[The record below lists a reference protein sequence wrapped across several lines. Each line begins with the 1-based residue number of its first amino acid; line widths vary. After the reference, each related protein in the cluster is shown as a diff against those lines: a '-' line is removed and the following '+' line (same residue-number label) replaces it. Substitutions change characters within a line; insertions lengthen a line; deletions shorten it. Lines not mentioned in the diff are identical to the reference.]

1 MHSCTVRAVH
11 SRTTPSIELAPPAGT
26 DAAGPRPHLRGYR
39 LGVAALVARPQEL
52 IRAKRVHGLA
62 GGFVAGLALGLPL
75 LLAGVPLAL
84 ALLIAASLNV
94 AVALWLPVMLLTPA
108 DRRLN
113 GVVNRA
119 AAASYMAWQRAYG
132 KVPIPRSEEQQLL
145 WIAAQPGTATDPDA
159 VAIEGNFLLTFG
171 RYAEAR
177 EHIERLPD
185 DTPWWRLERSL
196 GLAALDFESGGRGDL
211 TEARAAAEA
220 VHGERRATAIVSLA
234 MEEAVRA
241 LIRGDDWE
249 PPIARAAAQVP
260 SSKSFGILAAL
271 YRARSIVPWLV
282 VSELAIATVLYL
294 VAGRA
299 NP

>member
-1 MHSCTVRAVH
+1 MPSTL
-11 SRTTPSIELAPPAGT
+11 TPSVEIAPPAGT
-26 DAAGPRPHLRGYR
+26 DAAGPRPHLRGHR
-39 LGVAALVARPQEL
+39 LGLAALVARPQEL

-62 GGFVAGLALGLPL
+62 GGFVAGLASGLPC

-84 ALLIAASLNV
+84 ALLIAASINV
-94 AVALWLPVMLLTPA
+94 AIALWLPVMLLTPA

-119 AAASYMAWQRAYG
+119 AASAYRAWQRAYG
-132 KVPIPRSEEQQLL
+132 KAPIPRSEEQQLL

-177 EHIERLPD
+177 ERIERLPE
-185 DTPWWRLERSL
+185 DTPWWRFDRSL
-196 GLAALDFESGGRGDL
+196 GIAALDYESGGPGDL
-211 TEARAAAEA
+211 AETRAAAEA

-234 MEEAVRA
+234 LEEAVRA

-249 PPIARAAAQVP
+249 PPIARAAAMVP
-260 SSKSFGILAAL
+260 PPMSFGILAAL
-271 YRARSIVPWLV
+271 YRARSILPWLV
-282 VSELAIATVLYL
+282 ASELALATVLSL
-294 VAGRA
+294 VAARP

>member
-1 MHSCTVRAVH
+1 MR
-11 SRTTPSIELAPPAGT
+11 SRTTPSIEIAPPAGT

-52 IRAKRVHGLA
+52 IRAKRVHGLS
-62 GGFVAGLALGLPL
+62 GGFVAGLAAGLPF

-84 ALLIAASLNV
+84 TLLVAASLNV
-94 AVALWLPVMLLTPA
+94 VVALWLPVMLLAPA

-119 AAASYMAWQRAYG
+119 AAASYMAWRRAYG
-132 KVPIPRSEEQQLL
+132 KAPIPRSEEQQLL
-145 WIAAQPGTATDPDA
+145 WIAAQPGTATDLDA
-159 VAIEGNFLLTFG
+159 VAIEGNFLLTFA

-177 EHIERLPD
+177 ERIERLPD
-185 DTPWWRLERSL
+185 DTPWWRFERSL
-196 GLAALDFESGGRGDL
+196 GIAALDYESGGRGDL

-220 VHGERRATAIVSLA
+220 VHGERRATAVVSLA
-234 MEEAVRA
+234 LEEAARA
-241 LIRGDDWE
+241 LIRGDDWD
-249 PPIARAAAQVP
+249 PPIARAAALVP
-260 SSKSFGILAAL
+260 SPMTFGILAAL
-271 YRARSIVPWLV
+271 YRAKSMLAWLV
-282 VSELAIATVLYL
+282 VSELALATVLAM

>member
-1 MHSCTVRAVH
+1 MYGRGVR
-11 SRTTPSIELAPPAGT
+11 SRARPSIELAPAAGA

-52 IRAKRVHGLA
+52 IRARRDHGLA
-62 GGFVAGLALGLPL
+62 GGFVAGLASGLPF
-75 LLAGVPLAL
+75 LLAGVPPAL
-84 ALLIAASLNV
+84 TLLIAASLNV
-94 AVALWLPVMLLTPA
+94 AVALWLPVMLLAPA

-132 KVPIPRSEEQQLL
+132 KAPIPRSEEQQLL

-185 DTPWWRLERSL
+185 DTPWWRFERSL
-196 GLAALDFESGGRGDL
+196 GIAALDFESGGRGDL

-220 VHGERRATAIVSLA
+220 VHGERRSTAIVALA

-241 LIRGDDWE
+241 LIRGDDWT
-249 PPIARAAAQVP
+249 PPIERAAARVP
-260 SSKSFGILAAL
+260 SPMGFGILAAL
-271 YRARSIVPWLV
+271 YRTRSILTWLV
-282 VSELAIATVLYL
+282 VSEVALATVLSM
-294 VAGRA
+294 VAWRA

>member
-1 MHSCTVRAVH
+1 MPSTL
-11 SRTTPSIELAPPAGT
+11 TPSIEIAPPAGT
-26 DAAGPRPHLRGYR
+26 DAAGPRPHLRGHR
-39 LGVAALVARPQEL
+39 LGLAALVARPQEL

-62 GGFVAGLALGLPL
+62 GGFVAGLASGLPC

-84 ALLIAASLNV
+84 ALLIAASINV
-94 AVALWLPVMLLTPA
+94 AIALWLPVMLLTPA

-119 AAASYMAWQRAYG
+119 AASAYRAWQRAYG
-132 KVPIPRSEEQQLL
+132 NAPIPRSEEQQLL

-177 EHIERLPD
+177 ERIERLPE
-185 DTPWWRLERSL
+185 DTPWWRFDRRL
-196 GLAALDFESGGRGDL
+196 GIAALDYESGGPGDL
-211 TEARAAAEA
+211 AETRAAAEA

-234 MEEAVRA
+234 LEEAVRA

-249 PPIARAAAQVP
+249 PPIARAAAMVP
-260 SSKSFGILAAL
+260 PPVSFGILAAL
-271 YRARSIVPWLV
+271 YRARSILPWLV
-282 VSELAIATVLYL
+282 ASELALATVLSL
-294 VAGRA
+294 VAARP